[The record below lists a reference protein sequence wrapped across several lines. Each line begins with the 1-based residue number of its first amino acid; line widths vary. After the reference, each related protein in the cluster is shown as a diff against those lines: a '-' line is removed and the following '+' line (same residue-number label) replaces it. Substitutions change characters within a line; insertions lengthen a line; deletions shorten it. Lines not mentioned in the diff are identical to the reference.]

1 MTEFQHQRI
10 NVPTGVVNVVDGK
23 VEASYENRL
32 ITTVEE
38 LKQAYADIKNFQIE
52 HGAYKFSNATKI
64 LKDKF
69 GGESKVAN
77 SDLPDVK
84 EHKRNQPHTKPKAFM
99 GPNYVPDDA
108 RDNHHDR
115 KK

>member
-10 NVPTGVVNVVDGK
+10 NVPTGVVKVVDGK

-38 LKQAYADIKNFQIE
+38 LKKAYADIKEFQE
-52 HGAYKFSNATKI
+52 THGAYKFSNATKI
-64 LKDKF
+64 LDKF
-69 GGESKVAN
+69 GGEVKVAN

-84 EHKRNQPHTKPKAFM
+84 EHKRNHPHTKPKAFM

-108 RDNHHDR
+108 RDNHHDT